1 MIRRPPRS
9 TLFPYTTLF
18 RSLMAGRRRAAR
30 ERGKSDPIDALAVAR
45 AALAEGVETLPVA
58 QLEGPA
64 REVKL
69 LLDHREDLVAE
80 RTRIQNRLRWL
91 LHDRWP
97 ELELPKGCLDRLVWL
112 ERLQRRLA
120 RPPQDAH
127 VRGMRAQVRR
137 LKRHLVRAVFNT
149 MMNPTANAL
158 DSALALT

>member
-64 REVKL
+64 REIKL
-69 LLDHREDLVAE
+69 LLDHREGLVSE
-80 RTRIQNRLRWL
+80 RPRIQNPLRWL
-91 LHDRWP
+91 RHAR
-97 ELELPKGCLDRLVWL
+97 LP
-112 ERLQRRLA
+112 QP
-120 RPPQDAH
+120 RPAES
-127 VRGMRAQVRR
+127 R
-137 LKRHLVRAVFNT
+137 
-149 MMNPTANAL
+149 
-158 DSALALT
+158 